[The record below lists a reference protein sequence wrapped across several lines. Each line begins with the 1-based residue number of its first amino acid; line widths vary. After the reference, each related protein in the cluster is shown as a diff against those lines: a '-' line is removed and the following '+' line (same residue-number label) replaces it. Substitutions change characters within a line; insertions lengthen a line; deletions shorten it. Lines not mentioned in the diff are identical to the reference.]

1 MTFTHEKWL
10 IFSLLMRN
18 ICGHLM
24 LIKGFA
30 FGNSSI
36 SAVKL
41 TKNADPDKYSHYG
54 YHTGF
59 DAHIFFFI
67 I

>member
-1 MTFTHEKWL
+1 
-10 IFSLLMRN
+10 MRY

-24 LIKGFA
+24 WIKGFA
-30 FGNSSI
+30 FENSSI
-36 SAVKL
+36 STVKL

-59 DAHIFFFI
+59 DAHRLFFI

>member
-1 MTFTHEKWL
+1 
-10 IFSLLMRN
+10 MRN